1 VVPLRFS
8 GRARAICIFVG
19 VVSIVLSAF
28 AADPVRQLSR
38 PYKEFITGPT
48 SYLIT
53 RDERQAFLRLSTD
66 EQRSDFINHF
76 WELRNPA
83 PDLGTNEFQEEF
95 NRRVAWANA
104 HFGNDAGTDGW
115 RSDRGKAYIVFGP
128 PKQVTDFRFDQ
139 QTYPA
144 QLWFYSNPGL
154 PEVPSFFYVLFYDKD
169 DIGGFRFFHP
179 AVEGPE
185 KLLRDNGNTAA
196 AAYKYL
202 KSKNPEL
209 ARATL
214 TLIPGEPI
222 DTNDYSGSMESMQI
236 INAIEGYRD
245 VHSYVATI
253 RERQRRSESVNS
265 RITYDIPRA
274 SLMTL
279 VALELGEPWLHYQ
292 VQVNDPKRPKAVDGK
307 ASYAVRAQLYAH
319 GQLVFERTDAPSFPV
334 PADQQEALKAR
345 PFSFEDRMP
354 VAPGIY
360 RLTVSVTNK
369 AANLTYEASREVI
382 VAPAS
387 NDLSVSDIVI
397 FAKFDRDSRTRPFG
411 FGGIKFVPDASAQV
425 ASASKLD
432 ICYQLRV
439 PHPTASG
446 LPVEYVIGN
455 VAGRFRKSFDDTID
469 LKNLDKFGSLIT
481 AKELSLEGIPPG
493 SYQLAIRIK
502 DPSSGKITGQSVTF
516 TVAPLVEAKQPILI
530 SQSRFSSP
538 QIEAANDYERA
549 LCWLSQ
555 GRESEA
561 VTALESSFKLSQNHA
576 VQLLLEHLQ
585 HRNSGNAGTGHS
597 ELLKKEDKSP
607 LTEKE
612 RQI

>member
-1 VVPLRFS
+1 VDLRLTV
-8 GRARAICIFVG
+8 RARAICVVAIFVSL
-19 VVSIVLSAF
+19 VISAF
-28 AADPVRQLSR
+28 AADPVRLLS
-38 PYKEFITGPT
+38 PAYKEFITGPT

-53 RDERQAFLRLSTD
+53 RDERQVFLRLASD
-66 EQRSDFINHF
+66 EQRAEFVHHF

-104 HFGNDAGTDGW
+104 RFGNDGGTDGW
-115 RSDRGKAYIVFGP
+115 RTDRGKAYILFGP
-128 PKQVTDFRFDQ
+128 PKQITDFNFDQ
-139 QTYPA
+139 QLYPS

-154 PEVPSFFYVLFYDKD
+154 TEVPTFFYVLFYDKD
-169 DIGGFRFFHP
+169 DIGGLHFFHP

-185 KLLRDNGNTAA
+185 KLLRESGNTAA

-214 TLIPGEPI
+214 SLIPGEPI
-222 DTNDYSGSMESMQI
+222 DTDQFTGSMESMQI

-245 VHSYVATI
+245 VHSYVAMI

-292 VQVNDPKRPKAVDGK
+292 VQVNDPKRPKSVDGK

-334 PADQQEALKAR
+334 AADQQEAIKVR

-354 VAPGIY
+354 VAPGLY

-369 AANLTYEASREVI
+369 AANQTYEASREV
-382 VAPAS
+382 VVVPPS
-387 NDLSVSDIVI
+387 NDMSVSDIVI

-411 FGGIKFVPDASAQV
+411 FGGIKFVPEASAQV

-432 ICYQLRV
+432 ICFQLRV
-439 PHPTASG
+439 PHPTATE

-455 VAGRFRKSFDDTID
+455 VAGRFRKSFDDKID

-481 AKELSLEGIPPG
+481 AKELSLDGVPPG

-502 DPSSGKITGQSVTF
+502 DPASGKTAGQSVTF
-516 TVAPLVEAKQPILI
+516 IVTPITDSRQPILI
-530 SQSRFSSP
+530 SQGRFSSP
-538 QIEAANDYERA
+538 QMDAANDYERA

-561 VTALESSFKLSQNHA
+561 VAALESSFKQSQNQA
-576 VQLLLEHLQ
+576 VKSLLEHLQ
-585 HRNSGNAGTGHS
+585 HRNSGNTGTGHS
-597 ELLKKEDKSP
+597 ELLNKKNQSQ

-612 RQI
+612 RQL